1 MADLARRFCHLY
13 KRQEILGQAVEILS
27 FLVLALVY
35 LCFLSF
41 CLWITLC
48 TLDTNIVAVL
58 IVISVA
64 TEEKQ
69 QLKSYYSRNELII
82 TKYS

>member
-1 MADLARRFCHLY
+1 MGDLARRFYHLY

-35 LCFLSF
+35 LCYFVCRL
-41 CLWITLC
+41 LRVL
-48 TLDTNIVAVL
+48 LDTNIVAVL

-69 QLKSYYSRNELII
+69 QLKSYYPRNELII